1 MKTENKAFYV
11 TFTAMVDNEYKEM
24 KVGKPF
30 KSFDNAQ
37 QFAESA
43 SEAWNKVS
51 NAFKY
56 VNYTVSFH

>member
-30 KSFDNAQ
+30 KSFD
-37 QFAESA
+37 
-43 SEAWNKVS
+43 WNFW
-51 NAFKY
+51 NCR
-56 VNYTVSFH
+56 